1 MILCRERGFFFC
13 SILIFSLL
21 TRLNCY
27 PRDFNMKLVSPT
39 LLSLFPCIAQVLASS
54 PSFAGS
60 DNYFLHGVSSSEQ
73 ARYISTLNTWGVK
86 VLRLWGT
93 PPTGRFIRLVF
104 YISSQSTVTGLP
116 DSCIKGSQT
125 SSVPNFEDTI
135 GSYQCKSAPPH

>member
-1 MILCRERGFFFC
+1 MILSQERGFFF
-13 SILIFSLL
+13 LLNIFSLL

-39 LLSLFPCIAQVLASS
+39 FLSLFPCIAQVLATQVVLPEGSS

-73 ARYISTLNTWGVK
+73 ARYISTLNAWGAK

-104 YISSQSTVTGLP
+104 YISS
-116 DSCIKGSQT
+116 
-125 SSVPNFEDTI
+125 
-135 GSYQCKSAPPH
+135 

>member
-1 MILCRERGFFFC
+1 
-13 SILIFSLL
+13 
-21 TRLNCY
+21 
-27 PRDFNMKLVSPT
+27 MKLVSPT
-39 LLSLFPCIAQVLASS
+39 FLSLFPCIAKVVATQVVLPERSS

-73 ARYISTLNTWGVK
+73 ARYISTLNTWGAK

-135 GSYQCKSAPPH
+135 GSYQCKSLLLTDHHLK